1 MRIAIDARAIAGARA
16 GKGEYS
22 YQIIKHLAKIDSR
35 NQYFLY
41 SREKLPSRFGANF
54 KLRRVWLPG
63 ILWHF
68 FVWLDLKLILKPDV
82 YLALVSYIIP
92 ALGVKNSVVFV
103 PDLVAFLFP
112 QKHDPK
118 AVFLER
124 RFLKRALSQSRRVV
138 AISDATKKDLQRLFA
153 LPSSKIDV
161 IYLAANQCQ
170 QKSPSFLAEVRRKYN
185 LPSEFILFAGTLEPR
200 KNLVRLIE
208 AYHELPLKEEYGLVI
223 AGKKGWYYEEIF
235 QRVRQLN
242 LEQYVR
248 FLGYIK
254 RKDLI
259 ALYHLA
265 AVFVYPSLYEG
276 FGLPPLEAMAC
287 GTPVITSNISS
298 LPEVAEGAA
307 LLVNP
312 RNVAE
317 IAEALERILTD
328 QELRVRLA
336 RLGRERAKK
345 FSWEKTARETLKIL
359 ERVTIFIGGQAKGP
373 GRARV

>member
-1 MRIAIDARAIAGARA
+1 MRIAIDARAIVGARA

-22 YQIIKHLAKIDSR
+22 YQIIKHLAKIDSK

-41 SREKLPSRFGANF
+41 SREKFPCRFGANF
-54 KLRRVWLPG
+54 KPRRVGLPG

-68 FVWLDLKLILKPDV
+68 FVWLDLKWILKPDV

-92 ALGVKNSVVFV
+92 ALGIKNSVVFV

-112 QKHDPK
+112 RKHNPK

-124 RFLKRALSQSRRVV
+124 CFLKRALSQSQRVI
-138 AISDATKKDLQRLFA
+138 AISDATKRDLQRLFS

-161 IYLAANQCQ
+161 VYLAANQCR
-170 QKSPSFLAEVRRKYN
+170 QKSPSFLAEVKQKYN

-208 AYHELPLKEEYGLVI
+208 AYQRLSFKEEYGLVI
-223 AGKKGWYYEEIF
+223 AGKEGWYYKEIF

-248 FLGYIK
+248 FLGYIE
-254 RKDLI
+254 RRDLI

-265 AVFVYPSLYEG
+265 TVFVYPSLYEG

-287 GTPVITSNISS
+287 GIPVITSNISS
-298 LPEVAEGAA
+298 LPEVAGQAA

-312 RNVAE
+312 KDVAE
-317 IAEALERILTD
+317 IAGMLERILTD

-345 FSWEKTARETLKIL
+345 FSWEKTAREILKIL
-359 ERVTIFIGGQAKGP
+359 ERVTISIGGQA
-373 GRARV
+373 RA

>member
-1 MRIAIDARAIAGARA
+1 MRIAIDARAIAGART

-41 SREKLPSRFGANF
+41 SREKFPCRFGANF
-54 KLRRVWLPG
+54 KIRRVRLPG
-63 ILWHF
+63 ILWHL
-68 FVWLDLKLILKPDV
+68 FVWLDLELILKPDV
-82 YLALVSYIIP
+82 YLALVSYILP
-92 ALGVKNSVVFV
+92 ALGVKNSVVFT
-103 PDLVAFLFP
+103 PDLVTFLFP
-112 QKHDPK
+112 QKHNPK

-124 RFLKRALSQSRRVV
+124 CFLKRALAKSERVI
-138 AISDATKKDLQRLFA
+138 AISNATKRDLRRLFS
-153 LPSSKIDV
+153 LPSSKINV
-161 IYLAANQCQ
+161 VYLAADQYQ
-170 QKSPSFLAEVRRKYN
+170 QKSPSFLAEVRQKYN

-200 KNLVRLIE
+200 KNLIRLLE
-208 AYHELPLKEEYGLVI
+208 AYQRFPLKEEYGLVI
-223 AGKKGWYYEEIF
+223 AGKKGWYYEGIF

-242 LEQYVR
+242 LERYVH
-248 FLGYIK
+248 FLGYIE

-265 AVFVYPSLYEG
+265 AVFVFPSLYEG

-287 GTPVITSNISS
+287 GAPVITSNLSS
-298 LPEVAEGAA
+298 LPEVAGGAA

-317 IAEALERILTD
+317 IAEALERILTN

-336 RLGRERAKK
+336 RLGRERVKK
-345 FSWEKTARETLKIL
+345 FSWEQTAREILKIL
-359 ERVTIFIGGQAKGP
+359 ERI
-373 GRARV
+373 